1 MSYPRSG
8 NAVTVGI
15 VGAGPRGI
23 SVLERLAIHLSSQR
37 LEREVHIVIVDDT
50 ELGAGRVWRTDQPDW
65 YTMNT
70 VIGEVTM
77 YSGAPD
83 DGPPRPGVG
92 PSLLE
97 WLRNGSEPEF
107 AHLGANDYAPRV
119 LYGRYLRFVYSSILR
134 SLREVAVV
142 HEIRG
147 NVEALHLLKSGYRLE
162 VIDDNGTRALESHAV
177 VLATGY
183 ARNVLSGQSSDLAFF
198 AERVPGLHYI
208 AGDSAADMDF
218 SGLLPGMSVGVIGMG
233 LSFYDVM
240 LALTIGRGGRFVR
253 VAQGEIRYQPSGQE
267 PRLVAGSRSGLI
279 IPARGRNQKPAVNR
293 FRPRFLTP
301 QAVARL
307 RAAAVSR
314 YGSPALDFDRDILP
328 LLRAEIYYVY
338 YTTYA
343 RHRRGSHAADQL
355 GTRLRTHG
363 PDERGW
369 DEILADEGLADVT
382 TPELGQLARPFRDKF
397 FDNPAA
403 FHDSLLQLLV
413 EDLREAS
420 RGNVDSPLKAA
431 LDVIRDV
438 RDVIRQ
444 AVDFGG
450 LHPISHRD
458 AFLGDFLPVMSLLSA
473 GPPLER
479 VQQVIALLDAGLL
492 EIVGPDAH
500 FHCDHES
507 DNFIVESPQ
516 VAGSRRQVSALI
528 DSRIPVPDLDRNS
541 EPLFRQLV
549 ADGVVT
555 EFVNETAT
563 HRFATGGLAVT
574 RAESRVMDANDRPHR
589 GLYAI
594 GIPTEH
600 SRWFTQ
606 VGSSRPGSRT
616 SFHRDADVI
625 AVSILRRLAAVPVTS
640 ETPDLTDRLVLA
652 SSTRETHEFGCRQLR
667 TPEVPRL
674 SRLPLGAPKQLR

>member
-1 MSYPRSG
+1 MSHPRSEG
-8 NAVTVGI
+8 DTVTVGI

-23 SVLERLAIHLSSQR
+23 SVLERLAVRLSCQR
-37 LEREVHIVIVDDT
+37 PEHEVHIMIVDDT
-50 ELGAGRVWRTDQPDW
+50 ELGAGRVWRTNQPDW

-70 VIGEVTM
+70 VIAEVTM

-83 DGPPRPGVG
+83 NGPSRPGAG
-92 PSLLE
+92 PSLLQ

-119 LYGRYLRFVYSSILR
+119 LYGRYLRSVYSSILR
-134 SLREVAVV
+134 SLRKTAVV
-142 HEIRG
+142 HEIQG
-147 NVEALHLLKSGYRLE
+147 KVEALHVLESGYRLE
-162 VIDDNGTRALESHAV
+162 VIDGNGTRALESDAV
-177 VLATGY
+177 VLATGH
-183 ARNVLSGQSSDLAFF
+183 ARNVLRGQSSDLASF

-218 SGLLPGMSVGVIGMG
+218 SGLLPGISVGAIGMG

-253 VAQGEIRYQPSGQE
+253 VAQEKIRYEPSGQE
-267 PRLVAGSRSGLI
+267 PHLVAGSRSGLV
-279 IPARGRNQKPAVNR
+279 IPARGRNQKPAVNQ

-307 RAAAVSR
+307 RATALGR
-314 YGSPALDFDRDILP
+314 HGSPALDFDLVILP
-328 LLRAEIYYVY
+328 LLVAEIGYVY
-338 YTTYA
+338 YTTHA
-343 RHRRGSHAADQL
+343 RHRRGAHAADRL
-355 GTRLRTHG
+355 GTRLWTHG
-363 PDERGW
+363 PDEQGW
-369 DEILADEGLADVT
+369 NKILADEGLTDVT
-382 TPELGQLARPFRDKF
+382 TPELRRLARPFRNTL
-397 FDNPAA
+397 FDSPAA
-403 FHDSLLQLLV
+403 FHDSLRHLLV

-450 LHPISHRD
+450 LHPTSHRD

-473 GPPLER
+473 GPPPER
-479 VQQVIALLDAGLL
+479 VQQVVALLDAGLL
-492 EIVGPDAH
+492 EVVGPDAH
-500 FHCDHES
+500 FRCDHG
-507 DNFIVESPQ
+507 NNLFVVESPQ
-516 VAGSRRQVSALI
+516 VVGSRRDVSALI
-528 DSRIPVPDLDRNS
+528 DTRIPGPDLNRNS

-549 ADGVVT
+549 ADDVVT
-555 EFVNETAT
+555 EFVNETST

-574 RAESRVMDANDRPHR
+574 RAESQVMDANCRPHR
-589 GLYAI
+589 ALYAI

-600 SRWFTQ
+600 GRWFTQ

-616 SFHRDADVI
+616 SFYRDADVI
-625 AVSILRRLAAVPVTS
+625 AVSILRRLAAAPANS
-640 ETPDLTDRLVLA
+640 GMPDLTDRLVPA
-652 SSTRETHEFGCRQLR
+652 
-667 TPEVPRL
+667 
-674 SRLPLGAPKQLR
+674 A